1 MNNNIKLRTIPQAFE
16 EIRAKDPD
24 TAMSVSLLRRLV
36 SSGEIPSVPN
46 GKHPLVNISV
56 VEKYMSEGGTKNPEP
71 KDNTGE
77 VKRLPNIPS
86 SDVKKGQ
93 YGKVRRVG

>member
-1 MNNNIKLRTIPQAFE
+1 MDNNIKLRTIPQAFE

-56 VEKYMSEGGTKNPEP
+56 VEKYMSEGGTKNSEP
-71 KDNTGE
+71 KDDNGE
-77 VKRLPNIPS
+77 VIRLPDIPS

-93 YGKVRRVG
+93 YGTVRRVG